1 LSPIASV
8 SVVVLAQASILS
20 LRAESKSMQSAGIA
34 GLDPLAAD
42 ESCAG
47 TDAADSLDG
56 LAGAAGAG
64 AAAPAEAFGFS
75 RHATTTTTGARAT
88 ETASAATHLIREV
101 RFWKRRRVMV
111 LPRANDPRLPLP
123 TGGEVDDPEFSTVTT
138 GRPIPWCRLT
148 GSASAASEEAK
159 PTNESAARAW

>member
-64 AAAPAEAFGFS
+64 GAAPAEVFGFA

-88 ETASAATHLIREV
+88 KAASAATHLIREV

-111 LPRANDPRLPLP
+111 LP
-123 TGGEVDDPEFSTVTT
+123 
-138 GRPIPWCRLT
+138 
-148 GSASAASEEAK
+148 
-159 PTNESAARAW
+159 

>member
-64 AAAPAEAFGFS
+64 AAAPAEAFGFP
-75 RHATTTTTGARAT
+75 RHATTTTTRARAT
-88 ETASAATHLIREV
+88 EATSAATHLIREV

-111 LPRANDPRLPLP
+111 LPRANDPRPPVP
-123 TGGEVDDPEFSTVTT
+123 TGGEVDDPGILDRHDWPTHTLV
-138 GRPIPWCRLT
+138 PPNVLRLS
-148 GSASAASEEAK
+148 G
-159 PTNESAARAW
+159 ARKRVRCSRGLGG